1 MKTVNAFL
9 VRRPA
14 LWSSLALVIALL
26 VAAEEKAAP
35 AIRPCRRGTSGP
47 GRKFGALL
55 SHGDGAS
62 CDPAGR
68 R

>member
-26 VAAEEKAAP
+26 VAACSPGGK
-35 AIRPCRRGTSGP
+35 GGSGY
-47 GRKFGALL
+47 
-55 SHGDGAS
+55 
-62 CDPAGR
+62 
-68 R
+68 